1 MTEPSRNIRFLN
13 THADLKQFC
22 KNSTNKIEDPIF
34 TGFTMTI
41 DEKHSPL
48 FFSLISNENK
58 ETLRKDGISS
68 GLAEKW
74 EEALKTMNLEH
85 NEMFSDQYELYT
97 LNSKNTIDDR
107 RAGYGLQE
115 KYYIDNV
122 SYGAADYIYM
132 VDKVAIG
139 MYKDVAGGISDIG
152 NGTPSKGQYPQYLND
167 VNSVNI
173 EGRPDVVSIDG
184 KGQQLN
190 PDDPAIYWGDKNRQV
205 YDKISECKYKMSIT
219 KDEHD
224 ANQRDLSSK
233 KDQYY
238 NAITDVKVNID
249 ENGKEVIVSGSPYK
263 IAVYQLQKIKD
274 ETEKAKKN
282 AEDELHSLQTTAM
295 KMTNVLLD
303 NFNDADA
310 GEKINNIY
318 NTELYD
324 LFKKYSNNSVN
335 FTVFSNKRQENKR
348 PEETNSEVYNN
359 IQVSENVEVNEYI
372 KIYFSIPDY
381 NAVDTLFRK
390 EYNDLTKEL
399 DGVNNQN
406 IIDFIKKSLVIQH
419 TRITG
424 QDKPL
429 KQEEII
435 KLQEDIVQYEKT
447 IYGKDIYGNPGSPGV
462 VNTNGDSG
470 FYGGY
475 YQEYRKALDKY
486 YTDDYSYHKEELDKW
501 EDILDHFD
509 DIERYAG
516 ILNEKKEFQ
525 TVSNLPTIDNIAK
538 SDGKQLYEVPQTAY
552 DMLGFVDGMKA
563 LINEYPYVLQSVTGL
578 DEAYKQYFEVKDPYM
593 GSGEGKITIS
603 CLEFLDLRV
612 SSMFNK
618 YFNAVYDRQY
628 RRERVPI
635 NLRRFNCSIFVH
647 DIRNFRNALGLK
659 PDKKYDMDIEVEDI
673 VNFAINYVSA
683 IEFKFYDCEVV
694 PEETGNIFDNVSN
707 VDAGEMKKTTFT
719 FTYGNC
725 IINFLPFEDLRRYYM
740 KKDLKDIKLGGSD
753 DMSVKKLGNVET
765 YQDDEAI
772 EEDEDFKRLRVKTLN
787 GFEGG
792 DDMRKLGNVETYQ
805 DDEAI
810 EEDEDFKRLR
820 VKTLN
825 GFEGG
830 DDMRK
835 LGKID
840 TSPSESSSNYVYNI
854 YNPQV
859 TDVLRQVITSIAAST
874 GVPTSEVISYLNVQN
889 LGNIFN
895 ESTLSD
901 IISDLGNTNNKK
913 GGK

>member
-1 MTEPSRNIRFLN
+1 
-13 THADLKQFC
+13 
-22 KNSTNKIEDPIF
+22 
-34 TGFTMTI
+34 
-41 DEKHSPL
+41 
-48 FFSLISNENK
+48 
-58 ETLRKDGISS
+58 
-68 GLAEKW
+68 
-74 EEALKTMNLEH
+74 
-85 NEMFSDQYELYT
+85 
-97 LNSKNTIDDR
+97 
-107 RAGYGLQE
+107 
-115 KYYIDNV
+115 
-122 SYGAADYIYM
+122 
-132 VDKVAIG
+132 
-139 MYKDVAGGISDIG
+139 MYKDVAGGVSDIG
-152 NGTPSKGQYPQYLND
+152 NGTPSRRQYPQYLND
-167 VNSVNI
+167 VNNVNI

-184 KGQQLN
+184 EGQQLN

-219 KDEHD
+219 KDDHD
-224 ANQRDLSSK
+224 ANQRDLYGEDENKTPLGPNDTPSPDSK
-233 KDQYY
+233 KGKYY
-238 NAITDVKVNID
+238 NSIKDVEVKID

-303 NFNDADA
+303 NFNDTDA

-318 NTELYD
+318 NTEIYN

-335 FTVFSNKRQENKR
+335 FTVFVNKRQENKL

-447 IYGKDIYGNPGSPGV
+447 IYGKDVYGNPGSPGV

-501 EDILDHFD
+501 NDILDHFD

-516 ILNEKKEFQ
+516 ILNDKKKFQ
-525 TVSNLPTIDNIAK
+525 TNSNLPTIDNIAK
-538 SDGKQLYEVPQTAY
+538 SDEKKLYEVPQTAY

-578 DEAYKQYFEVKDPYM
+578 DEAYKQYFEIKDPYM
-593 GSGEGKITIS
+593 GSGDGKITIN

-753 DMSVKKLGNVET
+753 DMSVKKNISTLGKTDLPVEVVA
-765 YQDDEAI
+765 DEVI
-772 EEDEDFKRLRVKTLN
+772 EEEENDEEFKRLMTEVVK
-787 GFEGG
+787 GIRGG
-792 DDMRKLGNVETYQ
+792 DDMSEKKNIT
-805 DDEAI
+805 
-810 EEDEDFKRLR
+810 
-820 VKTLN
+820 T
-825 GFEGG
+825 
-830 DDMRK
+830 
-835 LGKID
+835 LGKTD
-840 TSPSESSSNYVYNI
+840 TTPSESSSNYVYNI

-895 ESTLSD
+895 ESTPSD
-901 IISDLGNTNNKK
+901 IISDLGNINNKK

>member
-1 MTEPSRNIRFLN
+1 MTDPSRNIRFLN
-13 THADLKQFC
+13 THTDLKQFC

-58 ETLRKDGISS
+58 ETLRGDGNDNT
-68 GLAEKW
+68 LAKQWEDALEK
-74 EEALKTMNLEH
+74 MNLEH

-97 LNSKNTIDDR
+97 LNSKNTIGDR

-139 MYKDVAGGISDIG
+139 MYTDVAGGVSDIG
-152 NGTPSKGQYPQYLND
+152 NGTPSRGQYPQYLND

-184 KGQQLN
+184 EGQQLN

-219 KDEHD
+219 KDDHD
-224 ANQRDLSSK
+224 ANQRDLYGEDENKTPLGPNDTPSPDSK
-233 KDQYY
+233 KGKYY
-238 NAITDVKVNID
+238 NSIKDVEVKID

-318 NTELYD
+318 NTEIYN

-447 IYGKDIYGNPGSPGV
+447 IYGKDVYGNPGSPGV

-486 YTDDYSYHKEELDKW
+486 YTDDYSYHQEELDKW
-501 EDILDHFD
+501 NDILDHFD

-525 TVSNLPTIDNIAK
+525 TNSNFPPTIDNNAA
-538 SDGKQLYEVPQTAY
+538 SGGKQLYEVPQTAY

-578 DEAYKQYFEVKDPYM
+578 DEAYQQYFEVKDPYM
-593 GSGEGKITIS
+593 GSGDGKITIN

-659 PDKKYDMDIEVEDI
+659 PDKKYNMDIEVEDI

-725 IINFLPFEDLRRYYM
+725 VINFLPFEDLRRYYM

-753 DMSVKKLGNVET
+753 DMSEKKLGNVET
-765 YQDDEAI
+765 YQD
-772 EEDEDFKRLRVKTLN
+772 KGL
-787 GFEGG
+787 GG
-792 DDMRKLGNVETYQ
+792 SDDMRKLGNVET
-805 DDEAI
+805 A
-810 EEDEDFKRLR
+810 
-820 VKTLN
+820 
-825 GFEGG
+825 
-830 DDMRK
+830 
-835 LGKID
+835 
-840 TSPSESSSNYVYNI
+840 PSESSSNYVYNI

-874 GVPTSEVISYLNVQN
+874 GVPTSDVISYLNVQN

-895 ESTLSD
+895 ESTPSD
-901 IISDLGNTNNKK
+901 IISDLGNINNKK